1 MLGVIE
7 SKIPLQYMV
16 SFDVIIPS
24 VKAATAVS
32 GLNVE
37 PGAILVW
44 VARFTSGVDLS
55 FNKDLQYVES
65 MVPEKRLIS

>member
-24 VKAATAVS
+24 DKAAKAVS
-32 GLNVE
+32 GLNDE
-37 PGAILVW
+37 PGANLVW

-55 FNKDLQYVES
+55 FNKDL
-65 MVPEKRLIS
+65 

>member
-55 FNKDLQYVES
+55 LTKICSMSNQWFLKKD
-65 MVPEKRLIS
+65 

>member
-1 MLGVIE
+1 
-7 SKIPLQYMV
+7 MV

-55 FNKDLQYVES
+55 FNKDL
-65 MVPEKRLIS
+65 

>member
-24 VKAATAVS
+24 VKAAIAVS

-55 FNKDLQYVES
+55 FNKDL
-65 MVPEKRLIS
+65 